1 MPEPAG
7 TRIKVWFGTDRHQ
20 VPAPS
25 RPAETFGDDRSLVE
39 AQPLSYGIANVSI
52 PAKHKEGEIE
62 RPSIWRLEFSE
73 NPDKHMVV
81 TTLTLCEREDWINDA
96 KHPGAEGLL
105 FIHGFN
111 VSFEDALLRAA
122 QLAYDLKFEGVP
134 LCYSWASAAKVS
146 DYLKDSATVDWSTA
160 NLRQFMQ
167 VVMREL
173 GLSKLHVVAHSM
185 GNRALTRVLSD
196 WVAEAGEARVAQVV
210 LAAPDVDTGLFRQLV
225 ASFKAVGQVTLYASR
240 SDRAILASKTIHE
253 NPRAGDGDPPCVMQ
267 GVVTVDVTS
276 AGEEMFGLGHS
287 YFAQANG
294 VFTDLYYLIRSVAV
308 QERKSVRPAPSGDY
322 YVLG

>member
-1 MPEPAG
+1 MRQSA
-7 TRIKVWFGTDRHQ
+7 RW
-20 VPAPS
+20 
-25 RPAETFGDDRSLVE
+25 RSSSYFAYLLV
-39 AQPLSYGIANVSI
+39 VS
-52 PAKHKEGEIE
+52 
-62 RPSIWRLEFSE
+62 
-73 NPDKHMVV
+73 
-81 TTLTLCEREDWINDA
+81 
-96 KHPGAEGLL
+96 
-105 FIHGFN
+105 
-111 VSFEDALLRAA
+111 
-122 QLAYDLKFEGVP
+122 
-134 LCYSWASAAKVS
+134 SWASAAKVS

-196 WVAEAGEARVAQVV
+196 WVAEAGEAGVAQVV